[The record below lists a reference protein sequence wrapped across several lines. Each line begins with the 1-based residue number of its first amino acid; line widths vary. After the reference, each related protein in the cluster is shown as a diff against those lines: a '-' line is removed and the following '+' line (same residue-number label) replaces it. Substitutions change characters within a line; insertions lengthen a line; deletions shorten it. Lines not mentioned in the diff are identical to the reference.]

1 VVRRTGSRRRR
12 RRNLL
17 VVGTLIAVGVLVM
30 LVFSAISG
38 DQTPSEEQREQEEIG
53 QEVVTP
59 APLPPKEAGAP
70 EDQQPPEE

>member
-1 VVRRTGSRRRR
+1 M

-17 VVGTLIAVGVLVM
+17 VVGALIAVGVLVM

-59 APLPPKEAGAP
+59 TGPPKEAGGP

>member
-1 VVRRTGSRRRR
+1 VVRRTESRRRT

-17 VVGTLIAVGVLVM
+17 VVSALIAVGLLVM
-30 LVFSAISG
+30 LVFLAISG

-59 APLPPKEAGAP
+59 AGPLKEAGAP
-70 EDQQPPEE
+70 EDQQRPEE